1 MIRMKD
7 SLVLKKIFGWALTAL
22 LAVEGYFSAFC
33 FVSGCFGIRKLLY
46 GGYGGGFDFS
56 AALYLLLPPIILTV
70 TIWAGKKFTGIS
82 NGKYALMPRRHCG
95 GHCGASAAALCVQ
108 RVRGV
113 LNSQA
118 CRFMRHA

>member
-1 MIRMKD
+1 MVIRMKD

-82 NGKYALMPRRHCG
+82 NGKYALI
-95 GHCGASAAALCVQ
+95 ASAAIVLGIAARALLLYAF
-108 RVRGV
+108 RGLGV
-113 LNSQA
+113 Y
-118 CRFMRHA
+118 